1 MYHHSRND
9 CGRSKRN
16 RLRKNAFEGS
26 TISLI
31 VDYVE
36 VNYASRI
43 SLRDVAAAMGYS
55 PAYLT
60 CMFRKRVGLPVTAWI
75 IQRRIAEAQRLLRE
89 STAAVSEI
97 CGDVGFN
104 DVGYFTR
111 QFARHVGATPSRY
124 RDMSR

>member
-1 MYHHSRND
+1 MHHQSRNE
-9 CGRSKRN
+9 
-16 RLRKNAFEGS
+16 AFERG

-31 VDYVE
+31 VEYVE
-36 VNYASRI
+36 VNYASQI
-43 SLRDVAAAMGYS
+43 SLRDVAAALGYS

-60 CMFRKRVGLPVTAWI
+60 CMFRKRFGVPVTAWI

-89 STAAVSEI
+89 SSAAVSEI

-104 DVGYFTR
+104 DVRYFTR

-124 RDMSR
+124 RGMSR

>member
-1 MYHHSRND
+1 MDQQSRDD

-16 RLRKNAFEGS
+16 RPRNDAIERG

-31 VDYVE
+31 VEYVE
-36 VNYASRI
+36 VNYASQI

-60 CMFRKRVGLPVTAWI
+60 FIFRKRFGVPVTAWI

-97 CGDVGFN
+97 CGNVGFN
-104 DVGYFTR
+104 DVCYFTR

-124 RDMSR
+124 RSMSR